1 MSDTSQG
8 PGWWLASD
16 GRWYAPTTRP
26 GYGVQTLPTD
36 SNGHN
41 EPQAYGHQP
50 GIAPGEANGFA
61 IASLVLAL
69 LWFFGLGSLVAMI
82 FALVALRQIKSGHRA
97 ERGNGSGLCR
107 PHHWILW
114 PDWCCGVLLGCE
126 GLFADWHRTARTS
139 EPCGAGRPLDS
150 ATSAQPPA
158 SNTQPLTT
166 LPAAT
171 NTQNEVNPLGV
182 TLNVA
187 NPSGVGFTKVLV
199 GCTLRTPSPSVPCH
213 LPLSAFG
220 VCAGPD
226 GSQTGPS
233 SNSFVPGVKRGPRR
247 AHVGR
252 GDPQSEFQRLHRCRV
267 VL

>member
-150 ATSAQPPA
+150 ATIGPASGLKHPAVNYPSGSDEHAERGQPPGRD
-158 SNTQPLTT
+158 TQRGQPVGSRFHESACGLH
-166 LPAAT
+166 
-171 NTQNEVNPLGV
+171 
-182 TLNVA
+182 VA
-187 NPSGVGFTKVLV
+187 YPVAVG
-199 GCTLRTPSPSVPCH
+199 
-213 LPLSAFG
+213 PLSFAIVSVRGMCRARRITDRSQFQLIRARSQ
-220 VCAGPD
+220 AGAK
-226 GSQTGPS
+226 TCT
-233 SNSFVPGVKRGPRR
+233 RRPRR
-247 AHVGR
+247 SPV
-252 GDPQSEFQRLHRCRV
+252 
-267 VL
+267 